1 MPSTASRKRRTR
13 EKEDVRQK
21 IMDAARDLF
30 VSQGYEAVTMRQ
42 IAQKI
47 EYTPTAIYFH
57 FKDKQEL
64 INELCAIDFLALA
77 NAFGHLA
84 ELKNPAQRL
93 RRMAQEYMEFG
104 LKYPNH
110 YRLLF
115 MTPHPH
121 IQPDENR
128 LIRHGDPAQ
137 DAYAFLRATVIE
149 CIAGGYF
156 KKQYRD
162 PELVS
167 QVLWSCVHG
176 VISLHIARAHDPWII
191 WRPVRQIGEAML
203 DVTLDGIMNDTS
215 QAKTAK
221 ASLGLPRKGK
231 R

>member
-1 MPSTASRKRRTR
+1 MPSSASKKRRTR

-21 IMDAARDLF
+21 IMDAARELF
-30 VSQGYEAVTMRQ
+30 VTQGYEAVTMRQ

-57 FKDKQEL
+57 FKDKQAL
-64 INELCAIDFLALA
+64 INECCATDFLSLA
-77 NAFGHLA
+77 KAFAHLA

-93 RRMAQEYMEFG
+93 RLMAVAYLEFG
-104 LKYPNH
+104 LKHPNH

-121 IQPDENR
+121 QQPDENR
-128 LIRHGDPAQ
+128 IIRQGDPAQ

-167 QVLWSCVHG
+167 QLLWSCVHG
-176 VISLHIARAHDPWII
+176 VVSLHIARAHDPWII
-191 WRPVRQIGEAML
+191 WRPVRLLGEAML
-203 DVTLDGIMNDTS
+203 NVSLDGIMNDSS
-215 QAKTAK
+215 QAAPPPSGK
-221 ASLGLPRKGK
+221 KGK